1 MRFVFAILSVMMALA
16 LLVQYN
22 DADGPIWIVIYG
34 VAAIWAGVAAWRPH
48 LLASRTGRPLLLISL
63 ATALILTVML
73 WPPVPQWWRSTVWSM
88 QMATDTP
95 AGRIA
100 ELCREGM
107 GLMIVT
113 LVLTATFG
121 WSLVPRSRQALP
133 ARLAA

>member
-73 WPPVPQWWRSTVWSM
+73 WPPVPGWWRADVWSM
-88 QMATDTP
+88 EMAANTP
-95 AGRIA
+95 AGRVA
-100 ELCREGM
+100 EMSREGM

-113 LVLTATFG
+113 LVLILTFA
-121 WSLVPRSRQALP
+121 WSLAPPSRPGSSARLP
-133 ARLAA
+133 A